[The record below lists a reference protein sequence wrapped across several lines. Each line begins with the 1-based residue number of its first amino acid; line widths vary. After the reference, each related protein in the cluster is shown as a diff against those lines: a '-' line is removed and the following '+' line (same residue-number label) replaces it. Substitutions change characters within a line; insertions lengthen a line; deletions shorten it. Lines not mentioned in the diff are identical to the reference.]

1 MGRPVAVG
9 SRLSEGGDGGV
20 DDLRCAGAHGLVT
33 DPEAIDHAGTERL
46 EDHVGGLG
54 EAQEGLAPGL
64 ALEIDREAPLAPVRI
79 AEIDRVAVLG
89 GPDHARGIAALRI
102 LDLDHVRAVIGHHH
116 RQMRTRQE
124 PGEIQHSDP
133 FELHGSPPHFRSLS
147 VGADIPRACR
157 PRHSA
162 GAQSQALAR
171 KWGHVIGRA
180 RNVPVWSAPIAHRV
194 AWGTSCKDS
203 RNRSPSISSGGWPAS
218 LLLGIISGFPWVL
231 IGSSLTLWLT
241 EDGLSRSTIGW
252 AGLIFGVYAFNFLWA
267 PLIDRVRLPW
277 LSQRLGQRRAWI
289 LILQAAVLVC
299 LVLWS
304 ALDPSES
311 LGSVIAVGLAIA
323 VASATQ
329 DIAIDALRIEQIGKT
344 EDEAMAAGAAVA
356 VVGWWSGF
364 KLGGIVALETAEGFQ
379 NAGIENYWQ
388 ATFLVL
394 GIVVVLCNVGLRF
407 VREAAATERIAAQ
420 AEDEER
426 IASRLRMSGPLGRAT
441 AWLGGT
447 VVAPLMR
454 FFVKNGVAIAAAVL
468 GFVFLFKIGE
478 AFMGRMS
485 LVFYTEIGF
494 TKSDIALY
502 SKGLGWIVTV
512 AFTVLGGLVA
522 IRIGL
527 VRAMFVSGIAM
538 ALTNLMFA
546 LLAWS
551 GKSEVLFAAAVVMD
565 DLTSAFATV
574 TFVAFISMLVDR
586 TYTATQYALLA
597 SLGTAGRTL
606 LAASSGELVDWLEG
620 DWGFFF
626 VITALM
632 VLPSLVCL
640 WAIRAK
646 LRDLLAGARVRL
658 MGKDAEDA
666 PG

>member
-1 MGRPVAVG
+1 MA
-9 SRLSEGGDGGV
+9 
-20 DDLRCAGAHGLVT
+20 
-33 DPEAIDHAGTERL
+33 
-46 EDHVGGLG
+46 
-54 EAQEGLAPGL
+54 
-64 ALEIDREAPLAPVRI
+64 RI
-79 AEIDRVAVLG
+79 
-89 GPDHARGIAALRI
+89 
-102 LDLDHVRAVIGHHH
+102 
-116 RQMRTRQE
+116 
-124 PGEIQHSDP
+124 
-133 FELHGSPPHFRSLS
+133 
-147 VGADIPRACR
+147 
-157 PRHSA
+157 
-162 GAQSQALAR
+162 
-171 KWGHVIGRA
+171 
-180 RNVPVWSAPIAHRV
+180 
-194 AWGTSCKDS
+194 
-203 RNRSPSISSGGWPAS
+203 

-277 LSQRLGQRRAWI
+277 LSRRLGQRRAWI
-289 LILQAAVLVC
+289 LVLQAAVLVC

-304 ALDPSES
+304 ALDPSEN

-329 DIAIDALRIEQIGKT
+329 DIAIDALRIEQMGT
-344 EDEAMAAGAAVA
+344 AEGEAMAAGAAVA

-364 KLGGIVALETAEGFQ
+364 KLGGIVALETAEAFQ
-379 NAGIENYWQ
+379 SAGVENYWQ
-388 ATFLVL
+388 VTFLVL
-394 GIVVVLCNVGLRF
+394 GVVVVLCNVGLLF
-407 VREAAATERIAAQ
+407 VREAAAAERVASQ

-426 IASRLRMSGPLGRAT
+426 IAARLRLPGPLGRGA

-447 VVAPLMR
+447 IVGPLMR
-454 FFVKNGVAIAAAVL
+454 FFEKNGVAIAFAVL

-478 AFMGRMS
+478 AFLGRMS

-512 AFTVLGGLVA
+512 GFTVLGGLVA
-522 IRIGL
+522 VRIGL
-527 VRAMFVSGIAM
+527 IRAMFVSGIAM

-620 DWGFFF
+620 DWGTFF
-626 VITALM
+626 VITTLM
-632 VLPSLVCL
+632 VIPSLVCL

-658 MGKDAEDA
+658 MGKDVEDTTS
-666 PG
+666 